1 MSITADVRTPS
12 KDDHGEMLKNQKIV
26 DGFKLNWMKMKDG
39 DKGRVLWQQ
48 TTDFSRT
55 NEVHEARIPKRILK
69 CKSVCRELNFS
80 SKELIENFSL
90 VQRIYFKG
98 RLMEEWPFHFGFVMP
113 NTTNSWEN
121 VIEADAAGVLGASLL
136 SGNIEIETLF
146 FNESVVISKSRVR
159 VFYV

>member
-1 MSITADVRTPS
+1 
-12 KDDHGEMLKNQKIV
+12 
-26 DGFKLNWMKMKDG
+26 MKDG

-90 VQRIYFKG
+90 VQRIYFK
-98 RLMEEWPFHFGFVMP
+98 
-113 NTTNSWEN
+113 
-121 VIEADAAGVLGASLL
+121 
-136 SGNIEIETLF
+136 
-146 FNESVVISKSRVR
+146 
-159 VFYV
+159 